1 VRRLGL
7 ALAALAALVTLGA
20 LGACSNPE
28 TPAGF
33 EGYVYHLPLTF
44 GKMEYR
50 GALKGPSS
58 TGLSWRLYV
67 ENIDMRGKS
76 FQEQFKLLT
85 EDNLSVSFEVT
96 TRIELVPGSVKAVVE
111 DWGGKDWYEWNVKE
125 PLRTVV
131 RRQVVKVS
139 ATDIQLQTSKVGL
152 AILQELE
159 ERYKGTPIHV
169 LSVDIGH
176 IEFPAEV
183 TDAIQ
188 QKIAKEQEL
197 ERQEFVLAKTR
208 KEAAIRVLEA
218 LKAAKQ
224 QRIISSTLDPLYVQR
239 RAVEVYRRLAASP
252 NKTIMVLP
260 TTQDGT
266 GMPTVMTVG
275 KQKIVGPADDAMLKE
290 MEAKYMRV
298 VGQAGEDDAN
308 SSPANALPGA
318 AGVPPARTAPQVP
331 AAPAPAPPG
340 K

>member
-1 VRRLGL
+1 MKKLFTILVL
-7 ALAALAALVTLGA
+7 ATMA
-20 LGACSNPE
+20 ACSNPE

-33 EGYVYHLPLTF
+33 EGYVYHVPWVF
-44 GKMEYR
+44 GKSEYR
-50 GALKGPSS
+50 GTLRGPSS

-67 ENIDMRGKS
+67 ENIDMRAKS
-76 FQEQFKLLT
+76 FIEKFSLLT

-96 TRIELVPGSVKAVVE
+96 TRIELKPGSVKAVVE
-111 DWGGKDWYEWNVKE
+111 DWGGADWYEWNVKE

-131 RRQVVKVS
+131 RRQVVIVS
-139 ATDIQLQTSKVGL
+139 ATDIQLQTDKVGL
-152 AILQELE
+152 AIFAQLE
-159 ERYKGTPIHV
+159 ERYKSTPFHI

-183 TDAIQ
+183 TAAIQ
-188 QKIAKEQEL
+188 LKIAKEQEL

-239 RAVEVYRRLAASP
+239 RAVEVYRKLAQSS

-266 GMPTVMTVG
+266 GMPQVMTQG
-275 KQKIVGPADDAMLKE
+275 RLKV
-290 MEAKYMRV
+290 AT
-298 VGQAGEDDAN
+298 AEDDAFLKQMETKYMKVAAARE
-308 SSPANALPGA
+308 PELPVPGA
-318 AGVPPARTAPQVP
+318 PV
-331 AAPAPAPPG
+331 APAPATPPSP
-340 K
+340 

>member
-1 VRRLGL
+1 MKRILLTFTMVL
-7 ALAALAALVTLGA
+7 A

-33 EGYVYHLPLTF
+33 EGYVYHVPLAF
-44 GKMEYR
+44 GKMAYR
-50 GALKGPSS
+50 DSLRGPSS

-67 ENIDMRGKS
+67 ENIDMRAKS
-76 FQEQFKLLT
+76 YLEKFSLLT

-96 TRIELVPGSVKAVVE
+96 TRIELKPGSVKQVVE
-111 DWGGKDWYEWNVKE
+111 SWGGEKWYDWNVKE

-131 RRQVVKVS
+131 RRQVVTVS
-139 ATDIQLQTSKVGL
+139 ATDIQLETDKVGL
-152 AILQELE
+152 AIFQHLE
-159 ERYKGTPIHV
+159 ERYKDTPVHI

-183 TDAIQ
+183 TEAIQ

-224 QRIISSTLDPLYVQR
+224 QKIISSTLDPLYVQR
-239 RAVEVYRRLAASP
+239 RAVEVYRRLAGGQ
-252 NKTIMVLP
+252 NRTIMVLP
-260 TTQDGT
+260 TTSAGT
-266 GMPTVMTVG
+266 GMPLVTAAG
-275 KQKIVGPADDAMLKE
+275 KQKIATAADEEMLKR
-290 MEAKYMRV
+290 MEAKYMKV
-298 VGQAGEDDAN
+298 VGSVDVPE
-308 SSPANALPGA
+308 PLPGA
-318 AGVPPARTAPQVP
+318 PLPVPAPAAPAPEPTPAP
-331 AAPAPAPPG
+331 AAPAPAPAAPAPAPAPP

>member
-1 VRRLGL
+1 MTRIL
-7 ALAALAALVTLGA
+7 LAALAALA

-33 EGYVYHLPLTF
+33 EGYVFHVPMTF
-44 GKMEYR
+44 GKMAYR
-50 GALKGPSS
+50 GTLQGPSS

-85 EDNLSVSFEVT
+85 EDNLSVSFEVS
-96 TRIELVPGSVKAVVE
+96 TRIELKPGSVKQIVE
-111 DWGGKDWYEWNVKE
+111 EWGGKDWYEWNVKE

-131 RRQVVKVS
+131 RRQVVTVS
-139 ATDIQLQTSKVGL
+139 ATDIQLETSKVGL
-152 AILQELE
+152 AIFQRLE
-159 ERYKGTPIHV
+159 ERYKDTPIRI

-176 IEFPAEV
+176 IEFPTEV

-188 QKIAKEQEL
+188 LKIAKEQEL

-218 LKAAKQ
+218 LKEAKQ

-239 RAVEVYRRLAASP
+239 RAVEVYRKLAAST

-260 TTQDGT
+260 TTSDGT
-266 GMPTVMTVG
+266 GMPKVTTAGNKKVVTA
-275 KQKIVGPADDAMLKE
+275 ADDEMLKQ
-290 MEAKYMRV
+290 MEAKYMKV
-298 VGQAGEDDAN
+298 AGSATLE
-308 SSPANALPGA
+308 PARPAPA
-318 AGVPPARTAPQVP
+318 PAEVPPAAPAP
-331 AAPAPAPPG
+331 AAPAPAPAPAPTP
-340 K
+340 

>member
-1 VRRLGL
+1 V
-7 ALAALAALVTLGA
+7 LAALLASATLV
-20 LGACSNPE
+20 ACSNPE

-33 EGYVYHLPLTF
+33 EGYVYHVPMTF

-50 GALKGPSS
+50 GSLKGPSS

-85 EDNLSVSFEVT
+85 EDNLSVSFEVS
-96 TRIELVPGSVKAVVE
+96 TRIELKPGSVKQIVE
-111 DWGGKDWYEWNVKE
+111 EWGGKDWYEWNVKE
-125 PLRTVV
+125 PLRTAVG
-131 RRQVVKVS
+131 RQVVTVS
-139 ATDIQLQTSKVGL
+139 ATDIQLETSKVGL
-152 AILQELE
+152 GIFQRLE
-159 ERYKGTPIHV
+159 ERYKDTPIRI

-188 QKIAKEQEL
+188 LKIAKEQEL

-239 RAVEVYRRLAASP
+239 RAVEVYRKLAAST

-260 TTQDGT
+260 TTSDGT
-266 GMPTVMTVG
+266 GMPLVTTAG
-275 KQKIVGPADDAMLKE
+275 KQKVVSAQDDVMLKE
-290 MEAKYMRV
+290 MEAKYMKV
-298 VGQAGEDDAN
+298 VGSAQEEDAKP
-308 SSPANALPGA
+308 SPGNVPVAPPPA
-318 AGVPPARTAPQVP
+318 APPVVPPAA
-331 AAPAPAPPG
+331 PG